1 MPSTKSRNRRSGAAK
16 RNAVKAKTKA
26 RGGPRGTAA
35 PSKKLARNEVDIAER
50 RGSAVQE
57 ADRNTLR
64 RVGTRLHHARQL
76 REMRMKDVALSAGC
90 SESMIS
96 KIENNKAVPSLG
108 VLHRICEALNLT
120 LGELLSAQDDKG
132 NIVARAG
139 ERRVVDI
146 DPLRKGTGIRLE
158 RLVPYAK
165 GHLIQGNIHIIAPGG
180 SSDGTISHVGE
191 EVGYVLSGE
200 IDLTVGEQTYRL
212 QAGDSFCYNSELHHG
227 YRNCGK
233 VEARVLFV
241 NTPPSF

>member
-1 MPSTKSRNRRSGAAK
+1 MSGRSPSNRPSGRATGKAK
-16 RNAVKAKTKA
+16 RAVRRPAALSGESARDGREGTSRRISPAQNGDSNA
-26 RGGPRGTAA
+26 
-35 PSKKLARNEVDIAER
+35 
-50 RGSAVQE
+50 
-57 ADRNTLR
+57 LR
-64 RVGTRLHHARQL
+64 RVGTRLHHARRL
-76 REMRMKDVALSAGC
+76 REMRMKDVALAAGC

-108 VLHRICEALNLT
+108 VLHRLCEALDLT
-120 LGELLSAQDDKG
+120 LGELLSAQDDNG
-132 NIVARAG
+132 NVVSRAG

-191 EVGYVLSGE
+191 EVGYVLAGE

-212 QAGDSFCYNSELHHG
+212 KAGDSFCYNSELRHG
-227 YRNCGK
+227 YRNRSK
-233 VEARVLFV
+233 IEARVLFV
-241 NTPPSF
+241 NTPPTF